1 MATDARSMRDWRAS
15 LAPPARV
22 SSRPHSRAT
31 IERDD
36 MSNNRAPARA
46 GDLIDDIDTPAL
58 LVDLDRFEGNLARL
72 MAAVQLL
79 HVRVRAHAKSHKCV
93 AIARRQIA
101 AGVAGLCVQKTS
113 EAEVFVAAGIDD
125 VLVTNEVVAPAKL
138 RRLAQLARAYPR
150 ARVGVCVDD
159 FAVVPTLAQACRA
172 EEARLDVYVEL
183 DVGQNRCGVA
193 TADEA
198 VALARAIAADSRL
211 RFMGLHAY
219 HGSAQHRRATAERRA
234 AIDGAARVAR
244 QAHSAVLAAGVSCE
258 RITGGGSG
266 TFLYEA
272 ASGVYNEVQPGS
284 FVLMDA
290 DYARNEQDAAA
301 PHFAH
306 TLFVLA
312 SVIS

>member
-1 MATDARSMRDWRAS
+1 
-15 LAPPARV
+15 
-22 SSRPHSRAT
+22 
-31 IERDD
+31 

-113 EAEVFVAAGIDD
+113 EAEVFVAAGIAD

-138 RRLAQLARAYPR
+138 RRLAQLARAYPT

-159 FAVVPTLAQACRA
+159 LAVVPTLAQACKA
-172 EEARLDVYVEL
+172 EDVRLDVYVEL

-193 TADEA
+193 TADQA
-198 VALARAIAADSRL
+198 VALARAVAADSRL

-219 HGSAQHRRATAERRA
+219 HGSAQHRRATAERR
-234 AIDGAARVAR
+234 R
-244 QAHSAVLAAGVSCE
+244 SA
-258 RITGGGSG
+258 GGGC
-266 TFLYEA
+266 FL
-272 ASGVYNEVQPGS
+272 
-284 FVLMDA
+284 
-290 DYARNEQDAAA
+290 R
-301 PHFAH
+301 AH
-306 TLFVLA
+306 HRWWQRHLFV
-312 SVIS
+312 